1 MPILTLQYS
10 NIIYGS
16 VQNNL
21 LYILYFILPILI
33 STSTSSWVTT
43 SRRIITAMLWEAV
56 KCASDK
62 WSDICTTILPWVLE
76 RTQPITTS
84 IWIIFAWVLTILC
97 ISTGAQTMPIVARE
111 PFRFIV
117 SVTWVAHIT
126 IIRWTT
132 QLNTAFVRTASSMPP
147 EAQDQFIRHCPLDIS
162 SPAIFSARFIDN
174 LKLKC

>member
-21 LYILYFILPILI
+21 LYFILPILI

-43 SRRIITAMLWEAV
+43 SRRILTAMW
-56 KCASDK
+56 CCYFASDK
-62 WSDICTTILPWVLE
+62 WSDISTTLLE

-117 SVTWVAHIT
+117 SVTGVAHIT

-162 SPAIFSARFIDN
+162 SPAILSARFINN